1 MHLAAN
7 EKDKKYFKSP
17 PWTQTFCVSLLCTE
31 FKSLRVSAFLC
42 ELHAGRGG
50 MQICDTT
57 CHAMITRK
65 HVAMET
71 AITIVRRH
79 ISVAFLEQNC
89 DEFGARPL
97 YRDSLGKVWRYK
109 CLIHISRHRVSC
121 LSFRWESC
129 KFLYLLAVVTIDRT
143 DWSQNPLGLI
153 NPLSVFF
160 IFLLRNSKYHSRFSS
175 YDLVF
180 GYETLSALTALSLYG
195 DFSVF
200 TFTNGSKLIFGPCEL
215 FAKKI
220 STRNFFRRFYQ
231 KRMIVY
237 RLKCIYLH
245 LV

>member
-42 ELHAGRGG
+42 ELHARRGG

-180 GYETLSALTALSLYG
+180 GYERCQPWPLYLCMAISLSLL
-195 DFSVF
+195 SQMAPSWSLVLA
-200 TFTNGSKLIFGPCEL
+200 SCL
-215 FAKKI
+215 
-220 STRNFFRRFYQ
+220 Q
-231 KRMIVY
+231 KRYPRETSLDGSI
-237 RLKCIYLH
+237 RREWSFIA
-245 LV
+245 

>member
-180 GYETLSALTALSLYG
+180 GYERCQPWPLYLCMAISLSLL
-195 DFSVF
+195 SQMAPSWSLVLA
-200 TFTNGSKLIFGPCEL
+200 SCL
-215 FAKKI
+215 
-220 STRNFFRRFYQ
+220 Q
-231 KRMIVY
+231 KRYPRETSLDGSI
-237 RLKCIYLH
+237 RREWSFIA
-245 LV
+245 

>member
-17 PWTQTFCVSLLCTE
+17 PWTQTFCVSPLCTE

-79 ISVAFLEQNC
+79 ISVAFLEQSRQQIVTNLEP
-89 DEFGARPL
+89 DHYTETR
-97 YRDSLGKVWRYK
+97 SGKLWRYK

-143 DWSQNPLGLI
+143 DWSQNPLRLI

-180 GYETLSALTALSLYG
+180 GYERCQPWPLYLCMAISLSLLSQMAPSWSLVLASCLQERYPRETSL
-195 DFSVF
+195 D
-200 TFTNGSKLIFGPCEL
+200 GSI
-215 FAKKI
+215 
-220 STRNFFRRFYQ
+220 RREWSF
-231 KRMIVY
+231 IA
-237 RLKCIYLH
+237 
-245 LV
+245 

>member
-180 GYETLSALTALSLYG
+180 GYEHCQPWSLYFCMAISLSLLSQMAPSWSLVLASCLQERYPREASL
-195 DFSVF
+195 D
-200 TFTNGSKLIFGPCEL
+200 GSI
-215 FAKKI
+215 
-220 STRNFFRRFYQ
+220 RREWSF
-231 KRMIVY
+231 IG
-237 RLKCIYLH
+237 
-245 LV
+245 

>member
-17 PWTQTFCVSLLCTE
+17 PWTQTFCVSLLSTE

-180 GYETLSALTALSLYG
+180 GYERCQPWPLYLCMAISLSLL
-195 DFSVF
+195 SQMAPSWSLVLA
-200 TFTNGSKLIFGPCEL
+200 SCL
-215 FAKKI
+215 
-220 STRNFFRRFYQ
+220 Q
-231 KRMIVY
+231 KRYPRETSLDGSI
-237 RLKCIYLH
+237 RREWSFIA
-245 LV
+245 

>member
-57 CHAMITRK
+57 CHAMITRE

-180 GYETLSALTALSLYG
+180 GYERCQPWPLYLCMAISLSLLSQMAPSWSLVLASCLQERYPREASL
-195 DFSVF
+195 D
-200 TFTNGSKLIFGPCEL
+200 GSI
-215 FAKKI
+215 
-220 STRNFFRRFYQ
+220 RREWSF
-231 KRMIVY
+231 IA
-237 RLKCIYLH
+237 
-245 LV
+245 

>member
-17 PWTQTFCVSLLCTE
+17 PWTQTFCVSPLCTE

-180 GYETLSALTALSLYG
+180 GYEHCQPWPLYFCMAISLSLLSQMAPSWSLVLASCLQERYPRETSL
-195 DFSVF
+195 D
-200 TFTNGSKLIFGPCEL
+200 GSI
-215 FAKKI
+215 
-220 STRNFFRRFYQ
+220 RREWSF
-231 KRMIVY
+231 IA
-237 RLKCIYLH
+237 
-245 LV
+245 

>member
-17 PWTQTFCVSLLCTE
+17 PWTQTFCVSPLCTE

-180 GYETLSALTALSLYG
+180 GYERCQPWPLYLCMAISLSLL
-195 DFSVF
+195 SQMAPSWSLVLA
-200 TFTNGSKLIFGPCEL
+200 SCL
-215 FAKKI
+215 
-220 STRNFFRRFYQ
+220 Q
-231 KRMIVY
+231 KRYPRETSLDGSI
-237 RLKCIYLH
+237 RREWSFIA
-245 LV
+245 

>member
-17 PWTQTFCVSLLCTE
+17 PWTQTFCVSPLCTE

-79 ISVAFLEQNC
+79 ISVAFLEQSRQQIVTNLEP
-89 DEFGARPL
+89 DHYTETR
-97 YRDSLGKVWRYK
+97 SGKLWRYK

-143 DWSQNPLGLI
+143 DWSQNPLRLI

-180 GYETLSALTALSLYG
+180 GYERCQPWPLYLCMAISLSLL
-195 DFSVF
+195 SQMAPSWSLVLA
-200 TFTNGSKLIFGPCEL
+200 SCL
-215 FAKKI
+215 
-220 STRNFFRRFYQ
+220 Q
-231 KRMIVY
+231 KRYPRETSLDGSI
-237 RLKCIYLH
+237 RREWSFIA
-245 LV
+245 